1 MIKRAI
7 KIELHRGRLFDE
19 SAEPDENPSYP
30 LMVFFTGKATP
41 MNFAAHLQLR
51 GLWLCVALA
60 VAIVQPVSGA
70 DDLEVKFRAAK
81 GRIVTELRSP
91 KPEVREKALATL
103 RDFPVPQAIDT
114 LLQQGELTK
123 YPDVARGSFDILLS
137 FANSLDVCKHL
148 QSDLLQELAANKVGT
163 AGKVRLLVLLSST
176 EPQVQ
181 TLLPKVFEQAG
192 QSPGGLL
199 LVATTIDE
207 YAAAATPENK
217 RALVQALCKL
227 NDKQAVSKLVDFLTT
242 AEGETRADIERRM
255 LQLSGLKPAD
265 RTDWPTW
272 WREKEADFEF
282 PTGPTREIEVVANPG
297 SASYYGLPVYG
308 SKLVFI
314 ADYSGSM
321 QGAQMDAAKREL
333 LGTIAQLPDGV
344 RFNIIAFN
352 SQVFPWKR
360 ELQPVS
366 PESRKEAMAFVGS
379 GQAAAM
385 TNSYDAL
392 SAGLLQDCDAI
403 YFLTDG
409 APTVGKLTKPFDI
422 ISSITRTNRVR
433 RATINCIGI
442 GVGGAGGTF
451 DTFLNELSTKNFGAY
466 RKIN

>member
-1 MIKRAI
+1 
-7 KIELHRGRLFDE
+7 
-19 SAEPDENPSYP
+19 
-30 LMVFFTGKATP
+30 
-41 MNFAAHLQLR
+41 MNFAAHIRLR
-51 GLWLCVALA
+51 GFWLCVALA
-60 VAIVQPVSGA
+60 AVNVQPVSGA

-103 RDFPVPQAIDT
+103 RDFPVPQAVDT

-199 LVATTIDE
+199 LVATVIDE

-217 RALVQALCKL
+217 RALLQMTELPLFDTHYGLRRALVQALCKL
-227 NDKQAVSKLVDFLTT
+227 NDKQAVNKLVDFLTT

-272 WREKEADFEF
+272 WKEKEATFEF
-282 PTGPTREIEVVANPG
+282 PTGPAREVDVVANPG

-366 PESRKEAMAFVGS
+366 PESRKEAMAFVGA

-422 ISSITRTNRVR
+422 ITSITRTNRVR